1 MDLEKEM
8 LYIKEGRLPLVKP
21 GELAER
27 LFNTHGELNP
37 KGIIGFNWV
46 CENVYGYSEQEIV
59 LLEKKEIAK
68 RRLKLFD

>member
-1 MDLEKEM
+1 MDLETEM
-8 LYIKEGRLPLVKP
+8 LYI
-21 GELAER
+21 
-27 LFNTHGELNP
+27 
-37 KGIIGFNWV
+37 GFSWI